1 MLVVLFIGFLRKSKF
16 KKNSYWKKG
25 AKMSRTQNSVR
36 NIVYNLLNV
45 ILTLTLM
52 FGVRTIFIRT
62 LGVQYL
68 GLNGVFQ
75 NIFQFLS
82 LAELGI
88 GSAIVFRLYE
98 PLNKGNERRIA
109 SLMMFFKQAYRVISI
124 IIVIMGLVLL
134 PFLGAII
141 GDQADNINIYLV
153 FAIYL
158 AQTLSSYLF
167 FAYKTTL
174 LQADQR
180 EYIISKYS
188 NYVILGSSLAEVLI
202 LYFYQSFIGYLLV
215 VVASNILKNFLVSRR
230 VDKDYPY
237 TSKYSDRIDIE
248 ELKDMFKDFFAA
260 FLYRIDNV
268 ILSSTD
274 NLVLTYFI
282 GLSTVGFYSNYTLLG
297 SSVKRFLSPI
307 LSSIRAS
314 LGSFIAQKGNEESY
328 RIFQV
333 INLMTIILYG
343 GASIGLFIL
352 SNKFV
357 TVWIGEDFVLSTS
370 FVLFFSLEFYLKGMQ
385 LFLAQIRNAMG
396 LFQQLKYRPLM
407 SIIINLVL
415 SIVLVQFLGLIGV
428 LLGTISAGVLTNM
441 IFDPI
446 VIHTYGFHYKTST
459 YFLKN
464 AYYFFLMI
472 LAGFLSYILTLAV
485 EASILGLFYSFVVTL
500 GIIIIVYGLGLFWLK
515 EWKELVRR
523 LRVIF
528 DKN

>member
-1 MLVVLFIGFLRKSKF
+1 
-16 KKNSYWKKG
+16 
-25 AKMSRTQNSVR
+25 MSRTKNSIR
-36 NIVYNLLNV
+36 NIAYNLLNV
-45 ILTLTLM
+45 SLTLILM
-52 FGVRTIFIRT
+52 FGVRTLFIRT

-98 PLNKGNERRIA
+98 PLNNGNKRRISA
-109 SLMMFFKQAYRVISI
+109 LMIFYKQAYRVISLI
-124 IIVIMGLVLL
+124 IIVLALLLL

-153 FAIYL
+153 FAIYT

-188 NYVILGSSLAEVLI
+188 NYIILGSSVAEALI

-215 VVASNILKNFLVSRR
+215 VVISNILKNLLVARR

-237 TSKYSDRIDIE
+237 INHVDERIDKS
-248 ELKDMFKDFFAA
+248 ELKEMFKDFFAA

-268 ILSSTD
+268 VLSSTD

-282 GLSTVGFYSNYTLLG
+282 GLATVGFYSNYTLLA

-307 LSSIRAS
+307 LNSIKAS
-314 LGSFIAQKGNEESY
+314 LGSFIAQKSNEESY

-333 INLMTIILYG
+333 INLVTIILYG

-357 TVWIGEDFVLSTS
+357 SVWIGEEFTLSIW
-370 FVLFFSLEFYLKGMQ
+370 FVLFFSFEFYLKGMQ
-385 LFLAQIRNAMG
+385 TFLSQIRNAMG

-407 SIIINLVL
+407 SMIINLIV
-415 SIVLVQFLGLIGV
+415 SIILVQFVGIIGV
-428 LLGTISAGVLTNM
+428 VIGTIAAGMMTNM

-464 AYYFFLMI
+464 LYYVFLMG
-472 LAGFLSYILTLAV
+472 LAGFISYIITLPISAT
-485 EASILGLFYSFVVTL
+485 IPGLMYTFLATT
-500 GIIIIVYGLGLFWLK
+500 GIIIVVYGFGLFWLK
-515 EWKELVRR
+515 EWKELVSR
-523 LRVIF
+523 LQVAF
-528 DKN
+528 KKN

>member
-1 MLVVLFIGFLRKSKF
+1 
-16 KKNSYWKKG
+16 
-25 AKMSRTQNSVR
+25 MSRTKNSIR
-36 NIVYNLLNV
+36 NIVYSLLNV

-98 PLNKGNERRIA
+98 PLNNGDERRITA
-109 SLMMFFKQAYRVISI
+109 LMMFFKQAYRIISL
-124 IIVIMGLVLL
+124 IIVIMGVALL
-134 PFLGAII
+134 PFLGVII
-141 GDQADNINIYLV
+141 GDQAENINIYLV

-188 NYVILGSSLAEVLI
+188 NYVILGSSLAEALI
-202 LYFYQSFIGYLLV
+202 LFFYQSFIGYLLV
-215 VVASNILKNFLVSRR
+215 VVISNILRNYLVSRQ

-237 TSKYSDRIDIE
+237 TKKYNERIDRS

-274 NLVLTYFI
+274 NLVLTYFV
-282 GLSTVGFYSNYTLLG
+282 GLYTVGVYSNYTLLA

-307 LSSIRAS
+307 LNSVRAS

-328 RIFQV
+328 RIFQL

-352 SNKFV
+352 SNKFI
-357 TVWIGEDFVLSTS
+357 TLWIGEDFVLSTW

-385 LFLAQIRNAMG
+385 LFLSQIRNAMG

-415 SIVLVQFLGLIGV
+415 SIVLVQFIGIVGV
-428 LLGTISAGVLTNM
+428 LLGTISAGLLTNM

-446 VIHTYGFHYKTST
+446 VIHTHGFHYKTST

-464 AYYFFLMI
+464 AYYVFLMA
-472 LAGFLSYILTLAV
+472 LAGSLSFIVTLAI
-485 EASILGLFYSFVVTL
+485 EDSILGLLYSFLVTL
-500 GIIIIVYGLGLFWLK
+500 GIIIIVYGLGLFWLR
-515 EWKELVRR
+515 EWKELIPR
-523 LRVIF
+523 LQVAF
-528 DKN
+528 KKNDK

>member
-1 MLVVLFIGFLRKSKF
+1 
-16 KKNSYWKKG
+16 
-25 AKMSRTQNSVR
+25 MSRTKNSIR
-36 NIVYNLLNV
+36 NIVYSLLNV

-52 FGVRTIFIRT
+52 FGVRTLFIQT
-62 LGVQYL
+62 LGVEYL

-98 PLNKGNERRIA
+98 PLNKGNHRRISA
-109 SLMMFFKQAYRVISI
+109 LVTFYKQAYRVISL
-124 IIVIMGLVLL
+124 IIVVMAIILL
-134 PFLGAII
+134 PFLGTII
-141 GDQADNINIYLV
+141 GDQAGNINIYLV
-153 FAIYL
+153 FAIYI

-188 NYVILGSSLAEVLI
+188 NYIILGSSLAEALI

-215 VVASNILKNFLVSRR
+215 VVISNILINILVSRR

-237 TSKYSDRIDIE
+237 IKEYNDRIDKE
-248 ELKDMFKDFFAA
+248 ELREMFKDFFAA

-268 ILSSTD
+268 VLSSTD

-282 GLSTVGFYSNYTLLG
+282 GLTTVGFYSNYTLLA

-307 LSSIRAS
+307 LNSIKAS
-314 LGSFIAQKGNEESY
+314 LGSFIAQKSSEESY
-328 RIFQV
+328 RIFQI
-333 INLMTIILYG
+333 INLVTIILYG

-352 SNKFV
+352 SNKFIA
-357 TVWIGEDFVLSTS
+357 VWIGEDFTLPTA
-370 FVLFFSLEFYLKGMQ
+370 FVLFFSFEFYLKGMQ
-385 LFLAQIRNAMG
+385 LFLSQIRNAMG

-407 SIIINLVL
+407 SMGINLIV
-415 SIVLVQFLGLIGV
+415 SIILVQYIGIV
-428 LLGTISAGVLTNM
+428 GAVLGTITAGMLTNM

-464 AYYFFLMI
+464 AYYVFLMG
-472 LAGFLSYILTLAV
+472 LAGSIAYLVTLPID
-485 EASILGLFYSFVVTL
+485 ASILGLFYTFIVTL
-500 GIIIIVYGLGLFWLK
+500 GIIIVVYGLGLFWLK
-515 EWKELVRR
+515 EWKELIPR
-523 LRVIF
+523 LRVAF
-528 DKN
+528 KRN